1 MTTAIH
7 LCRPGDF
14 DRLDNLVARFHAEM
28 QIDSDADARC
38 AGLMPLLDG
47 SPLGAAWLFGPSQAP
62 SGYVVATFGWS
73 VEFAGMDAFIDE
85 IYVRPSIRGRGIAT
99 EVLHAIAGA
108 LRDGG
113 IRALHLEVDRDNHGA
128 HRLYAKSGFQMRD
141 RYCLMTRTF

>member
-7 LCRPGDF
+7 LCGPEDF
-14 DRLDNLVARFHAEM
+14 ERLDSLVARFHEEM
-28 QIDSDADARC
+28 QIASDPEARR
-38 AGLMPLLDG
+38 AGLLPLLDG

-99 EVLHAIAGA
+99 EVLHAIATA

-113 IRALHLEVDRDNHGA
+113 IRALHLEVARDDAGA
-128 HRLYAKSGFQMRD
+128 QRLYAKSGFHMRD
-141 RYCLMTRTF
+141 RYCLMTREF